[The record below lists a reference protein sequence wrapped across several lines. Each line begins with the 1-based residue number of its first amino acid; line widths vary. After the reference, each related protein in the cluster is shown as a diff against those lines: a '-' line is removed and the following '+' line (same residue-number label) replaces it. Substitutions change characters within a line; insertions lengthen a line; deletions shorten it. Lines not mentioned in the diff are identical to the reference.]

1 MESASPGLR
10 VLGRLRLSRLT
21 DESTSIERQR
31 ETIQRWA
38 ESQGHTVVGWAED
51 ADVSGAVDPFDTPQL
66 GQWLNHRVEEY
77 DVIAAWKLDRLGRN
91 AIQLNKLFGWC
102 LDHNKTLVS
111 CSESIDL
118 GSWAGR
124 MLASV
129 IAGLAEGELE
139 AIRER
144 AKGSRVKLRES
155 ARFAGGKPPFGYRK
169 KPRPGGGWMLEIDDS
184 DNGDESPAG
193 LVQRIVADVLD
204 GKPVSRVVSKLN
216 DDGYRTPRDYYETI
230 KSGKPSLKLAVGEKR
245 ASEWRSTALRNLLTN
260 PALRGYV
267 HHKGQVAR
275 GDDGMPL
282 QLADEPL
289 VDADEWEA
297 LQAIFDGHRER
308 RSHYR
313 RPDASPLVGLVFCY
327 WCHAPLWHNRNVS
340 RGHEYFYYRCP
351 SIQQHER
358 ASMIPA
364 GQAEKAV
371 AESFL
376 DEAGDLPVME
386 RVWVPGDSAE
396 QELKEATTALDDV
409 FAELEAAKSEITRA
423 RARKRIAALDERIS
437 ILEAKP
443 KQEAR
448 WEYKQ
453 LGGTYRDAWES
464 LGEAERWQ
472 LILKS
477 GMTFAFGLTDKGRGP
492 NSVWVSSVYTPEPLR
507 QTLVSGVTQRRTLA
521 DADPHRDVNPAD
533 HTKHLPERWATMR
546 EAGIQGIET
555 REDKTVVVL
564 KTGERVEIP
573 NWLDEIGISEITNDD
588 DVRIVWTQDGRGW
601 HQHSDGE
608 WIEVPLGEPE
618 E

>member
-21 DESTSIERQR
+21 DESTSIARQR

-38 ESQGHTVVGWAED
+38 EIQGHTVIGWAED
-51 ADVSGAVDPFDTPQL
+51 TDVSGAVDPFDTPQL
-66 GQWLNHRVEEY
+66 GQWLNHRVEDY

-102 LDHNKTLVS
+102 IDHNKTLVS

-118 GSWAGR
+118 GSWSGR
-124 MLASV
+124 MLAGV

-144 AKGSRVKLRES
+144 ARSSRVKLREA

-169 KPRPGGGWMLEIDDS
+169 VRRDGGGWMLEID
-184 DNGDESPAG
+184 EPAAE
-193 LVQRIVADVLD
+193 LVGKIVADVLD
-204 GKPVSRVVSKLN
+204 GKPVSRVVMALN
-216 DDGYRTPRDYYETI
+216 EGGYRTPRDYYETV
-230 KSGKPSLKLAVGEKR
+230 KAGKPALKLAAGER
-245 ASEWRSTALRNLLTN
+245 RSSEWRSTALRNLLTN

-267 HHKGQVAR
+267 HHKGQIAR

-289 VDADEWEA
+289 VDADEWEG

-313 RPDASPLVGLVFCY
+313 RPDASPLVGLVYCY
-327 WCHAPLWHNRNVS
+327 WCHSPLWHNRNVS

-351 SIQQHER
+351 NIQKHER

-364 GQAEKAV
+364 EQAEKAV

-376 DEAGDLPVME
+376 DEAGDLPMME
-386 RVWVPGDSAE
+386 RVWVPGDSNE
-396 QELKEATTALDDV
+396 QALRDATTALDAV
-409 FAELEAAKSEITRA
+409 FTELETARSEITRE

-437 ILEAKP
+437 NLETKP
-443 KQEAR
+443 KREAR
-448 WEYKQ
+448 WEYTQ
-453 LGGTYRDAWES
+453 VGGTYREAWES
-464 LGEAERWQ
+464 LGENDRWQ

-533 HTKHLPERWATMR
+533 HTKHLPERWASMR

-555 REDKTVVVL
+555 HEDKTVVVL
-564 KTGERVEIP
+564 KSGGQVEIP
-573 NWLDEIGISEITNDD
+573 HWLNEIGISEITNDD
-588 DVRIVWTQDGRGW
+588 DVRIVWTTDGRGFY
-601 HQHSDGE
+601 HQPSGE
-608 WIEVPLGEPE
+608 WVEVPLGEE
-618 E
+618 